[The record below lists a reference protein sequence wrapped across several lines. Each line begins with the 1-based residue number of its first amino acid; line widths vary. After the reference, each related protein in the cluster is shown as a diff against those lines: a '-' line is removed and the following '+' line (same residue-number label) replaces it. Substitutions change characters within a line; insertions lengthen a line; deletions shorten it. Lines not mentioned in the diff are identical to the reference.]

1 MILWFIKIFKLT
13 TNLLKI
19 QIKILMAD
27 NNMNDD
33 EQLDINFY
41 IPPSDDDTQKE
52 DETLENK
59 TVSDYN

>member
-1 MILWFIKIFKLT
+1 
-13 TNLLKI
+13 
-19 QIKILMAD
+19 MAD